1 MKKLLLLGA
10 GLITMS
16 FMPATGTKSLHDF
29 KTKTLDGKEFNFAS
43 LKGKKVMIVNTAS
56 ECGYTPQYKDL
67 EALYEKY
74 KDKNFVIVG
83 FPCNDFGGQE
93 PGNSTEIQSFCS
105 KNYGVTFPMMEK
117 VSITA
122 NPAPIYKWLTTKSE
136 NGVMD
141 ATVKWNFNKFLIDG
155 NGHLVKYYASATK
168 PMDEEI
174 VKWIEGK

>member
-1 MKKLLLLGA
+1 MKKLLMLGA
-10 GLITMS
+10 AVIAMA
-16 FMPATGTKSLHDF
+16 FAPASKSLYDF
-29 KTKTLDGKEFNFAS
+29 KTKTLDGKDFDLAS

-93 PGNSTEIQSFCS
+93 PGTSTEIQSFCS

-117 VSITA
+117 VTITS
-122 NPAPIYKWLTTKSE
+122 NPAPIYQWLTHKSE
-136 NGVMD
+136 NGVTD
-141 ATVKWNFNKFLIDG
+141 ATVKWNFTKFLVDE

-168 PMDEEI
+168 PMDPEI
-174 VKWIEGK
+174 IKWIEGK